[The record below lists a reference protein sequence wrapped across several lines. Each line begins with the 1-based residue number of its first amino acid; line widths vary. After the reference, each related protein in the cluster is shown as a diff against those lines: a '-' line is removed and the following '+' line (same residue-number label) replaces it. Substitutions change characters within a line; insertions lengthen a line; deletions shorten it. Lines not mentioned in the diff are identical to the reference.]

1 MQILEHP
8 FYLIRKI
15 EYNNSNKIT
24 VVLRKVYCSVFEMFL
39 LLTNWIVLII
49 YIYFCA
55 LIESTLKNASGFYH

>member
-1 MQILEHP
+1 MQIQEHP

-39 LLTNWIVLII
+39 LFTN
-49 YIYFCA
+49 
-55 LIESTLKNASGFYH
+55 